1 MYLNTWQ
8 VLVHYILKCECRP
21 WNGTFV
27 ENMLQLHGLALS
39 KIKHKHYKFSKTVMF
54 YTSTFS
60 IGTVQL
66 QKDTNISTLWPKL
79 AEMTRNA
86 TLSPY
91 FWMLPKKN
99 KNSTTDFL
107 QLKIT
112 LNYNTADIYSSVSS
126 LSLSEASS
134 HVGLSSFSCETFAQ
148 FWHRHKSV
156 QDSLADIQ
164 EHLPVSHLLCL
175 QLQWTA
181 CNTLSGAGFL
191 VIQVT
196 VNSPSSRCHP
206 LPTGE
211 GAHIIPFRE
220 CLIMAAW

>member
-1 MYLNTWQ
+1 
-8 VLVHYILKCECRP
+8 
-21 WNGTFV
+21 
-27 ENMLQLHGLALS
+27 
-39 KIKHKHYKFSKTVMF
+39 
-54 YTSTFS
+54 
-60 IGTVQL
+60 
-66 QKDTNISTLWPKL
+66 
-79 AEMTRNA
+79 MTRNA
-86 TLSPY
+86 TLSPC
-91 FWMLPKKN
+91 FGMLPKKY
-99 KNSTTDFL
+99 NSTTDSL

-112 LNYNTADIYSSVSS
+112 LNYNTAHIYSSVSS
-126 LSLSEASS
+126 LSLSEPSS
-134 HVGLSSFSCETFAQ
+134 HVGLSSVSCETFAQ

-211 GAHIIPFRE
+211 GAHIIPFQRMSHYG
-220 CLIMAAW
+220 CLVVCPFAVLVQGVTCRGHG